1 MKILLIQIGKDQLKI
16 YKNNCHIYKGRK
28 TGEGMG
34 VRLRKP
40 GGIIALLDEACMFPK
55 STHETFSNKLY
66 QNHKRFIKPKLSRT
80 DFTISHYAGKS
91 DQFLDKNKDNVVPEH
106 QDLLSASKCPFVA
119 GLFPPFAEETFKS
132 SKFSSI
138 GSRFKLQL
146 QQLMETLNS
155 TEPHY
160 IRCVKPNNLLKPAI
174 FENVNIMQQ
183 LCCGGVLE
191 AIRIS
196 CAGYPTCRA
205 FFKFVNRFS
214 LLDQGHRST
223 TVCQKILEKVGL
235 KGYQIGKSKVFLR
248 AGCKRTGAL
257 KEAKDK
263 PEKSVE
269 ELTWLLQLE
278 KSLRT
283 NLEESKAQE
292 IAKLQ
297 NSLREMLKKVDETNA
312 MLIKEREN
320 AKKAIEEAPPVVK
333 ETQVIV
339 EDPQKIESLTV
350 EVEGLKRADSG
361 HIGVEAKTTLDMHSP
376 SMNQRESS
384 EVEDKPQK
392 TQDILAYWL
401 SNASTLLLLLQ
412 RTLKAS
418 GAAGVAPQR
427 RCSSSGTLFGRMTQS
442 FRGTPAEVNLS
453 LINGSMSGG
462 VDSLRQVEANLLLRR
477 ECCSFS
483 NGEYVKAGLA
493 ELEDWSY
500 KATDEVHYITLLS
513 YFTILSVIHKKPK
526 KTLDEISHDLF
537 PVLSIQQLYRISTL
551 YWDDKYGTRS
561 VSPDVKSLRIICAR
575 KL

>member
-1 MKILLIQIGKDQLKI
+1 MAA
-16 YKNNCHIYKGRK
+16 R
-28 TGEGMG
+28 E
-34 VRLRKP
+34 
-40 GGIIALLDEACMFPK
+40 
-55 STHETFSNKLY
+55 
-66 QNHKRFIKPKLSRT
+66 
-80 DFTISHYAGKS
+80 
-91 DQFLDKNKDNVVPEH
+91 
-106 QDLLSASKCPFVA
+106 
-119 GLFPPFAEETFKS
+119 
-132 SKFSSI
+132 
-138 GSRFKLQL
+138 
-146 QQLMETLNS
+146 
-155 TEPHY
+155 
-160 IRCVKPNNLLKPAI
+160 
-174 FENVNIMQQ
+174 
-183 LCCGGVLE
+183 
-191 AIRIS
+191 
-196 CAGYPTCRA
+196 
-205 FFKFVNRFS
+205 
-214 LLDQGHRST
+214 
-223 TVCQKILEKVGL
+223 
-235 KGYQIGKSKVFLR
+235 
-248 AGCKRTGAL
+248 TGAL

-350 EVEGLKRADSG
+350 EVEGLKTSLESEKQKADDFERKYNEAQACSGERSKKLEDTEEKVRQLQESLTRLEEKITNLESENQRADSG
-361 HIGVEAKTTLDMHSP
+361 HIGVEAKTTLD
-376 SMNQRESS
+376 NN
-384 EVEDKPQK
+384 
-392 TQDILAYWL
+392 DILAYWL

-462 VDSLRQVEANLLLRR
+462 VDSLRQVEAKYPAFLFKLQLPAYVEKIYGMIRDKLKKKISPLLGLCIQGSSRSVANTEAQKDLIAHWQVPPFLVRKVFTQIFSFINVQLFNSLLLRR

-500 KATDEVHYITLLS
+500 KATDEYAGSAWDELKHIGQAIGFL
-513 YFTILSVIHKKPK
+513 VIHKKPK

-561 VSPDVKSLRIICAR
+561 VSPDVISNMIVLMTEDSNNAVSSSFLLDDGSRWGLLSLPAPLEQISFSRFGLEAWEIWVAQGGNGLIRVLKGLDEWGSVWSKAER
-575 KL
+575 DSRDGGLAWGMREGTHVGANTFEEANFELGGGDLVWRVGWDKVGVNGWD